1 MTTKEKYEIII
12 KALEAL
18 GMREKG
24 DKVSIEDNGD
34 TVSRV
39 RLNGKE
45 IGRFDFSRKTF
56 VE

>member
-1 MTTKEKYEIII
+1 MTFKEKYEIII
-12 KALEAL
+12 KALETL
-18 GMREKG
+18 GMSKKG

-34 TVSRV
+34 TISKV

>member
-18 GMREKG
+18 GMSKKG

-34 TVSRV
+34 TISRV

>member
-1 MTTKEKYEIII
+1 MTAKEKYEIII
-12 KALEAL
+12 KALAAL
-18 GMREKG
+18 GMSKKG

-34 TVSRV
+34 TISKV

>member
-18 GMREKG
+18 GMSEKG
-24 DKVSIEDNGD
+24 DISIEDNGD

-39 RLNGKE
+39 LLNGKE

>member
-1 MTTKEKYEIII
+1 MTVKEKYEIII

-18 GMREKG
+18 GMSKKG

-34 TVSRV
+34 TISRV
-39 RLNGKE
+39 LLNGKE

>member
-1 MTTKEKYEIII
+1 MTVKEKYEIII

-18 GMREKG
+18 GVVEESYTV
-24 DKVSIEDNGD
+24 DIEDNGD
-34 TVSRV
+34 TISKV

>member
-1 MTTKEKYEIII
+1 MTINEKHEIII

-18 GMREKG
+18 GVVEENYTV
-24 DKVSIEDNGD
+24 DIEDNGD
-34 TVSRV
+34 MISRV
-39 RLNGKE
+39 LLNGKE